1 MEKIQQ
7 MTHLKSAQGKKTP
20 PSLTNVDQIWLRLRR
35 PFLFPQAGHECEWER
50 YDADCAGCLLC
61 GKLHHCPAGMAGC
74 TCPLI
79 ETGDGG
85 HVCLITGLC
94 IPEVRSSFE
103 EFVENA
109 SFETK
114 HSPGSD
120 DEDLYDRV
128 FCVVNSFLRSSA
140 TGVCRELE
148 QKKYSQKKRQ
158 AFWRVLRQ
166 CKRDNP
172 YELPD
177 LCQVVAEVA
186 RQEPTPPS
194 LVAAPTSLS
203 NHDTEGLVRQSTV
216 SITGAIRQ
224 IYKMGFRKICQGVK
238 FPSVVIGML
247 YMTRNGLNVG
257 SVFNLQAV
265 NQIHGLLPS
274 ETYLNCLGV
283 SNKVICDTENEIK
296 SCIRAFSESRASA
309 CAPRHVRAICASSAQ
324 SLAQAQSS

>member
-1 MEKIQQ
+1 MVG
-7 MTHLKSAQGKKTP
+7 SAQHMTKP
-20 PSLTNVDQIWLRLRR
+20 PHRNMCPSLTPVDQIWLRLRR

-61 GKLHHCPAGMAGC
+61 GKLHRCPAGMAGC
-74 TCPLI
+74 TCPLAD
-79 ETGDGG
+79 TDDGG

-94 IPEVRSSFE
+94 IPEVR
-103 EFVENA
+103 A
-109 SFETK
+109 SFDEYVEHVSFDTK
-114 HSPGSD
+114 QQQGGD

-128 FCVVNSFLRSSA
+128 FCVVNSFLLSSA
-140 TGVCRELE
+140 TSGCRELE
-148 QKKYSQKKRQ
+148 QKKYAQKRRQ

-186 RQEPTPPS
+186 RQEPTPSS
-194 LVAAPTSLS
+194 LVASLTTRNLS
-203 NHDTEGLVRQSTV
+203 HHDTESLIRQSTV

-247 YMTRNGLNVG
+247 YMTRSGLNVG
-257 SVFNLQAV
+257 TVFTLQAV
-265 NQIHGLLPS
+265 QHIHGLLPS

-296 SCIRAFSESRASA
+296 SCIRTFAESRMSA
-309 CAPRHVRAICASSAQ
+309 CAPRHVKAICASSAQ
-324 SLAQAQSS
+324 SLPLAQSS